1 MGCVQILRSLLNGN
15 IFCMSLTIAYVKGT
29 APGKW
34 LTRFAERT
42 GHGAL
47 HSFESRDPFP
57 LLADAQTDR
66 TRPDLALVR
75 LPDRRVDERFHVV
88 RLYEEQPGVAV
99 PKDSELTLLEELSA
113 ADLEDQHIN
122 YAPDEYNEV
131 DVSAVFDAL
140 DVVAANVG
148 IAFAPRPLLR
158 SINNKS
164 TAHRDYADGQP
175 TSIALVWLKD
185 KDSDAIQDFV
195 GIAKGR
201 TANTSRQA
209 VPKRTAKE
217 KAAAKKEARANNQR
231 KVGRPARRRGRR

>member
-1 MGCVQILRSLLNGN
+1 MLL
-15 IFCMSLTIAYVKGT
+15 T
-29 APGKW
+29 W
-34 LTRFAERT
+34 WR
-42 GHGAL
+42 
-47 HSFESRDPFP
+47 
-57 LLADAQTDR
+57 QTW
-66 TRPDLALVR
+66 
-75 LPDRRVDERFHVV
+75 
-88 RLYEEQPGVAV
+88 
-99 PKDSELTLLEELSA
+99 
-113 ADLEDQHIN
+113 
-122 YAPDEYNEV
+122 
-131 DVSAVFDAL
+131 
-140 DVVAANVG
+140 G

-217 KAAAKKEARANNQR
+217 KAAAKKSSAGEQPAEGRSPCASEGASISDALGDGVLEVVFTHKDEDYSRHQR
-231 KVGRPARRRGRR
+231 QRHQHQEYWGEGIVVGIVNGQA